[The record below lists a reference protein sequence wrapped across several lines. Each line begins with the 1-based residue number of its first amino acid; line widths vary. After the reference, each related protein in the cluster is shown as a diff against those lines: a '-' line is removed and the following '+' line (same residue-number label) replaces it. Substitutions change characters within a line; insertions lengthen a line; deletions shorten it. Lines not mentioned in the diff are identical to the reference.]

1 MVISFCYFIDVR
13 DVEGVLFDILCEC
26 VMEIVEFL
34 LDWGLFIL
42 YKWVVLENLIVD
54 MKLFGCKVVFV
65 EKL

>member
-1 MVISFCYFIDVR
+1 
-13 DVEGVLFDILCEC
+13 
-26 VMEIVEFL
+26 MEIVEFL

-42 YKWVVLENLIVD
+42 YKWVVLENFIVD

>member
-1 MVISFCYFIDVR
+1 
-13 DVEGVLFDILCEC
+13 
-26 VMEIVEFL
+26 MEIVEFL

-54 MKLFGCKVVFV
+54 RKLFGCKVVFV

>member
-1 MVISFCYFIDVR
+1 
-13 DVEGVLFDILCEC
+13 
-26 VMEIVEFL
+26 MEIVEFL

-54 MKLFGCKVVFV
+54 MKLFGYKVVFV

>member
-1 MVISFCYFIDVR
+1 
-13 DVEGVLFDILCEC
+13 
-26 VMEIVEFL
+26 MEIVEFL

-65 EKL
+65 EIL